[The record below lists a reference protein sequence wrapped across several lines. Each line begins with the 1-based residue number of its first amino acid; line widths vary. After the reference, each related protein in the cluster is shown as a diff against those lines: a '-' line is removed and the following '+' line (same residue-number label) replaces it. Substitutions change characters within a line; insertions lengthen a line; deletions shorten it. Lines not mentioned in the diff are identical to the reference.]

1 MLLCLF
7 KFHIVKSLT
16 ELSVMT
22 PKSYTLDLLPLK
34 QNLLV
39 IILFYDLH
47 YTIKHL
53 YNFFFPAVIG
63 YSICCL
69 TPILQIHRHW
79 PWEIWGA
86 SQQRLERGV
95 KSRNV
100 WDFSGLPVVKT
111 LGFQWK
117 DFRFNTQLKNY
128 DPTCHVDP
136 SKINK

>member
-7 KFHIVKSLT
+7 KFHVVKSLT
-16 ELSVMT
+16 ELSVIT
-22 PKSYTLDLLPLK
+22 LNSYTLDLLPLK

-39 IILFYDLH
+39 ILFYDLH

-53 YNFFFPAVIG
+53 YIFFFFSVVIG

-69 TPILQIHRHW
+69 TPILHIHRHW

-86 SQQRLERGV
+86 SQQSLERGV

-100 WDFSGLPVVKT
+100 WDFSGLPET

-117 DFRFNTQLKNY
+117 DFMFNTQLKNY